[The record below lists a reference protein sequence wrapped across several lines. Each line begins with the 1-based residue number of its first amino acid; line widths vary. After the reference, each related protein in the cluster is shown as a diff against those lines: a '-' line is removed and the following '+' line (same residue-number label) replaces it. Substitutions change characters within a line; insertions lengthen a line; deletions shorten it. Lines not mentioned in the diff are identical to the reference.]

1 MADKGMFIAPTKM
14 SAAAM
19 LDNKMLECF
28 CSSFLDLTAAITK
41 MFKMTAAGDAIDTN
55 ATITQGKILSVGSHT
70 KFGLCGQEKT
80 DLMSV
85 VTFTVACVSLFW
97 QSIHQYRF

>member
-14 SAAAM
+14 SAEAM
-19 LDNKMLECF
+19 LDNKMLEFF

-41 MFKMTAAGDAIDTN
+41 MFRMTAAGDAVDTI
-55 ATITQGKILSVGSHT
+55 ATITQGKMLSFGSHT

-85 VTFTVACVSLFW
+85 ETFIVASVSLL
-97 QSIHQYRF
+97 